1 MDSGG
6 FDSRLLIVF
15 GALALIA
22 VIIFAALRNRSRRPP
37 VEKSEEATRRL
48 YEAEDRAHKGES
60 DNIP

>member
-1 MDSGG
+1 V
-6 FDSRLLIVF
+6 LI
-15 GALALIA
+15 ALII
-22 VIIFAALRNRSRRPP
+22 VAALRNRSRNPP

>member
-6 FDSRLLIVF
+6 FDSTLLIVF

-22 VIIFAALRNRSRRPP
+22 LIIFAALRNRSSHQP

-60 DNIP
+60 DNVP